1 MIVLNGLNDW
11 NFNVEAQKAR
21 GNLPG
26 ILQSRTLV
34 VELLKLLLRNAL
46 RHKLRSTLTIV
57 GVGVAVMAFALL
69 QTVVTAWYAGVEA
82 SAANRLIARHAV
94 SFVFTLPLAYRDRIA
109 QVPGVNRVTFASWF
123 SGVYIDKNQFFAR
136 LAVDSE
142 TFFEVYPEYLL
153 DPQQF
158 EVFKRER
165 NACIIGPDLA
175 ERYNLK
181 IGDIMPVEG
190 DIYPGQWEFVVRGIY
205 QPRDQITDPST
216 MMFHYKYLD
225 ERVRQEMPHRSG
237 EIGWYIVRID
247 DPDNSAAISE
257 EIDKLFAN
265 SRAETKTETERAF
278 QQSFLSAASAVIT
291 AMNIMSFV
299 IIGIILL
306 VVGNTMI
313 MSARERTHEFAV
325 LKALGFSGG
334 QLFFLIAGESLIL
347 SILGSALGL
356 ALTIPA
362 VEGFQ
367 TALPKGWFP
376 VFFIKPETVL
386 IGCAAGLLVGL
397 LAAIIPLRRVLTTRI
412 VEGLRFAG

>member
-1 MIVLNGLNDW
+1 M
-11 NFNVEAQKAR
+11 E
-21 GNLPG
+21 
-26 ILQSRTLV
+26 LV
-34 VELLKLLLRNAL
+34 KLLLRNAM
-46 RHKLRSTLTIV
+46 RHKLRSALTIV
-57 GVGVAVMAFALL
+57 GVGIAVMAFALL

-82 SAANRLIARHAV
+82 SAANRLITRHAV

-136 LAVDSE
+136 LAVDSD
-142 TFFEVYPEYLL
+142 TFFEVYSEFLV
-153 DPQQF
+153 DKQQF
-158 EVFKRER
+158 ETFQRER
-165 NACIIGPDLA
+165 NACVIGIDIA
-175 ERYNLK
+175 KRYNLK
-181 IGDIMPVEG
+181 IGDIMQLEG
-190 DIYPGQWEFVVRGIY
+190 DVYPGQWQFVVRAIY
-205 QPRDQITDPST
+205 EPRDQTTDPAT

-247 DPDNSAAISE
+247 DPERSAAISE

-306 VVGNTMI
+306 VLGNTMI

-334 QLFFLIAGESLIL
+334 QIFFLIAGESLIL
-347 SILGSALGL
+347 SLFGSALGL
-356 ALTIPA
+356 GLTFPA
-362 VEGFQ
+362 VDGFQ
-367 TALPKGWFP
+367 AALPKGWFP
-376 VFFIKPETVL
+376 VFYIKPETVV

-397 LAAIIPLRRVLTTRI
+397 LAAIIPLRRVVSTRI
-412 VEGLRFAG
+412 VDGLRYVG

>member
-1 MIVLNGLNDW
+1 M
-11 NFNVEAQKAR
+11 
-21 GNLPG
+21 
-26 ILQSRTLV
+26 
-34 VELLKLLLRNAL
+34 ELLRLLFRNAL
-46 RHKLRSTLTIV
+46 RHKLRSLLTIV

-82 SAANRLIARHAV
+82 SAANRLITRHAV
-94 SFVFTLPLAYRDRIA
+94 SFVFTLPLAYRDQIA
-109 QVPGVNRVTFASWF
+109 QVPGVNKVTYASWF

-136 LAVDSE
+136 LAVDSDS
-142 TFFEVYPEYLL
+142 FFEVYPEFVIE
-153 DPQQF
+153 PEQF
-158 EVFKRER
+158 EAFRRER
-165 NACIIGPDLA
+165 NAAVIGVDIA
-175 ERYNLK
+175 NRYNLK
-181 IGDIMPVEG
+181 IGDIMQLEG
-190 DIYPGQWEFVVRGIY
+190 DVYPGQWQFVVRAIY
-205 QPRDQITDPST
+205 QPRDQTTDPAS

-225 ERVRQEMPHRSG
+225 ERVRQEMPGRAG
-237 EIGWYIVRID
+237 EIGWYIVRIS
-247 DPDNSAAISE
+247 DPENSAAISQ

-291 AMNIMSFV
+291 AMNVMSFV

-334 QLFFLIAGESLIL
+334 QLFFLLAGESLIL
-347 SILGSALGL
+347 SLLGSAAGL
-356 ALTIPA
+356 VITFPA

-376 VFFIKPETVL
+376 VFYVKPETIL
-386 IGCAAGLLVGL
+386 IGAAAGFVVGL
-397 LAAIIPLRRVLTTRI
+397 IASIIPLRRVVTTRI
-412 VEGLRFAG
+412 VEGLRYVG

>member
-1 MIVLNGLNDW
+1 M
-11 NFNVEAQKAR
+11 
-21 GNLPG
+21 
-26 ILQSRTLV
+26 
-34 VELLKLLLRNAL
+34 ELIRLLLRNVL
-46 RHKLRSTLTIV
+46 RHKLRGLLTIF

-69 QTVVTAWYAGVEA
+69 QTVVSAWYAGVEA

-109 QVPGVNRVTFASWF
+109 QVPGVNKVTFASWF

-142 TFFEVYPEYLL
+142 TFFEVYSEFLI
-153 DPQQF
+153 DKEQF

-165 NACIIGPDLA
+165 NATIIGSDIA
-175 ERYNLK
+175 KRYNLK
-181 IGDIMPVEG
+181 IGDIMPLEG
-190 DIYPGQWEFVVRGIY
+190 DVFPGQWEFVVRGIY
-205 QPRDQITDPST
+205 EPRDQTTDPTT
-216 MMFHYKYLD
+216 MMFHYRYLE
-225 ERVRQEMPHRSG
+225 ERVRQEMPQRSG

-247 DPDNSAAISE
+247 DPDSSARISQ
-257 EIDKLFAN
+257 EIDKLFVN

-325 LKALGFSGG
+325 LKALGFSGA
-334 QLFFLIAGESLIL
+334 QIFFLIAGESMIL
-347 SILGSALGL
+347 SLLGSALGL
-356 ALTIPA
+356 AVTFPA

-376 VFFIKPETVL
+376 VFYIKPETVA
-386 IGCAAGLLVGL
+386 IGCAAGLLVGM

-412 VEGLRFAG
+412 VEGLRHVG